1 MLAVESGSRAW
12 GFASTDSDY
21 DVRFIYIR
29 PRDFYLK
36 LESTR
41 DVIEIPIEG
50 AFDING
56 WDLNKTLRLAYK
68 SNPTLFEW
76 SSSPVVYRDLNFCH
90 RFRPILEVAF
100 RREWDQPLSSYGQ
113 GHFLFLFKGS
123 IGSCKKVFLCA
134 SPHFGLLLDFRKGN
148 APAHVLPRSRGR
160 TVGTG
165 DDAFGEKTFRN

>member
-1 MLAVESGSRAW
+1 MAW

-68 SNPTLFEW
+68 
-76 SSSPVVYRDLNFCH
+76 
-90 RFRPILEVAF
+90 PIL
-100 RREWDQPLSSYGQ
+100 R
-113 GHFLFLFKGS
+113 FLNG
-123 IGSCKKVFLCA
+123 
-134 SPHFGLLLDFRKGN
+134 
-148 APAHVLPRSRGR
+148 LPRRWF
-160 TVGTG
+160 T
-165 DDAFGEKTFRN
+165 EI